1 MREAQLGRGIIFGDR
16 NTNEYVYMPASEIG
30 VEHPLY
36 VYEEGSARRDIDLSE
51 ALHLIRVRDLR
62 PTIHPL
68 LGRAADSSSF
78 FDRVIRYFHNKKR

>member
-1 MREAQLGRGIIFGDR
+1 MMREAQLGRGIIFGDR

-30 VEHPLY
+30 MEHPLY
-36 VYEEGSARRDIDLSE
+36 VYEEGSARRDIDLNE

-68 LGRAADSSSF
+68 LGRTSC
-78 FDRVIRYFHNKKR
+78 